1 MLTLT
6 DQAVDVVRGLT
17 QSPEAP
23 DHAGLRLAPGE
34 QGLELSVV
42 ASAAPGDDVIE
53 TGGVQVFVEQQASE
67 LLDERTL
74 DASVQ
79 DGQVSFFLAAPPA
92 EPTPAP

>member
-23 DHAGLRLAPGE
+23 DNAGLRLAPGE

-42 ASAAPGDDVIE
+42 DSAAPGDDVIE
-53 TGGVQVFVEQQASE
+53 AGGVQVYLEKEASA
-67 LLDERTL
+67 LLDDQTL
-74 DASVQ
+74 DANE
-79 DGQVSFFLAAPPA
+79 DGGQVSFFLAAPA
-92 EPTPAP
+92 GGAAPGS